1 MGYVEKVLSDNEHI
15 VYFTHQHIIVLLE
28 RVAALLFALAVFLTL
43 GLTVVLAGD
52 NPAGDTTTFGF
63 VVGLIALGS
72 LVMPFYV
79 IVSAWMRG
87 LRRRELVARIG
98 RWVVAGLFILAAALF
113 LMFRTESQPV
123 GIVAIVIALVPL
135 AEIVRIFFDWLNER
149 YIITNRRVM
158 EVRGIINKHVRDSAL
173 EKVNDVELDQ
183 SVIGRLLGYGTVQI
197 ITGSDIGMNL
207 FRRIANPVRFK
218 REMLNAKER
227 LADEPLAVSGPVA
240 RAAGASTQQPAG
252 GPSDVSGPTAGA
264 PAEAQGRISDLLI
277 ELAELRQK
285 GILSEE
291 EFQAKKKEL
300 LARL

>member
-1 MGYVEKVLSDNEHI
+1 MGYVEKVLSDNEHV
-15 VYFTHQHIIVLLE
+15 VYRTHQHIIVLLE
-28 RVAALLFALAVFLTL
+28 RLAALLFAVVVFLTL
-43 GLTVVLAGD
+43 GLTVLLAGD
-52 NPAGDTTTFGF
+52 DPAGDTVTFGF

-72 LVMPFYV
+72 LVLPFYV
-79 IVSAWMRG
+79 GVSAWLRG
-87 LRRRELVARIG
+87 LRGRELLARIW
-98 RWVVAGLFILAAALF
+98 RWAVAGLLILVAALF
-113 LMFRTESQPV
+113 LMFRTDSQPV
-123 GIVAIVIALVPL
+123 GIVALIVALVPL
-135 AEIVRIFFDWLNER
+135 FEIVRIVSDWINER

-183 SVIGRLLGYGTVQI
+183 SIVGRLLGYGTVQI

-207 FRRIANPVRFK
+207 FRRISNPVRFK

-227 LADEPLAVSGPVA
+227 LGDEPQAARAPGPAASGP
-240 RAAGASTQQPAG
+240 
-252 GPSDVSGPTAGA
+252 DDSG

-291 EFQAKKKEL
+291 EFQAKKREL